1 MPQYDL
7 SYLLNAPPIVEKS
20 QRLCWLFSI
29 YNEEHNPYFWKN
41 LELLQAHKQLFIV
54 IDGGSSDATQEWLKS
69 SRVLFMELPESTRG
83 SRFNEALKVSFTDI
97 VVFVHPRSLL
107 RLEHIHELRNF
118 HGPQDWGA
126 FTHRFDHDH
135 PLLRFTSWWS
145 NCVRG
150 DIRGIFYLDHILWA
164 KRARVTSFPTSP
176 IFEDTLFSLQM
187 LKRSRP
193 HRLRTPS
200 VTSAQRFLRNGICKQ
215 ILLNQKMKLD
225 FHRGQELSRMD
236 QEYEQGLGLN
246 RKL

>member
-1 MPQYDL
+1 MPPFDL
-7 SYLLNAPPIVEKS
+7 SYILNAPPIIEKS

-41 LELLQAHKQLFIV
+41 LELLRAHHQLFIV
-54 IDGGSSDATQEWLKS
+54 IDGASTDATQELLKK
-69 SRVLFMELPESTRG
+69 SRVLFMELPHSTRG
-83 SRFNEALKVSFTDI
+83 ARFNEALKVSFTDT

-107 RLEHIHELRNF
+107 NREHIQALKRYE
-118 HGPQDWGA
+118 GTEVWGA

-150 DIRGIFYLDHILWA
+150 DIRGIYYLDHILWA
-164 KRARVTSFPTSP
+164 KRGEIQSFPTAP

-193 HRLRTPS
+193 CRLAVAS
-200 VTSAQRFLRNGICKQ
+200 VTSAQRFLKNGIWKQ
-215 ILLNQKMKLD
+215 SLLNQKMKFD
-225 FHRGQELSRMD
+225 FHRGRQLQQMD

>member
-7 SYLLNAPPIVEKS
+7 SYLLNAPPIIEKS

-41 LELLQAHKQLFIV
+41 LELLRAQRQLFIV
-54 IDGGSSDATQEWLKS
+54 IDGGSSDATQELLKR
-69 SRVLFMELPESTRG
+69 SRVLFMELPQSTRG
-83 SRFNEALKVSFTDI
+83 RRFNEALKVSFTDI

-107 RLEHIHELRNF
+107 TREHIQSLKHYKGAET
-118 HGPQDWGA
+118 WGA
-126 FTHRFDHDH
+126 FTHRFDDDH
-135 PLLRFTSWWS
+135 FLLRFTSWWS
-145 NCVRG
+145 NSVRG

-164 KRARVTSFPTSP
+164 KRSEVHSFPTGP

-193 HRLRTPS
+193 RRLPVPS
-200 VTSAQRFLRNGICKQ
+200 LTSAQRFLKNGIWRQ
-215 ILLNQKMKLD
+215 AFLNQKMKLD
-225 FHRGQELSRMD
+225 FLRGQELQKMD

-246 RKL
+246 RRL